1 MMNFRTIGF
10 AAALAGLSA
19 GSVFAQAQSTNRVAA
34 ETDWSVFVED
44 NPTECWGVSTPKES
58 VNSRDGRVV
67 AVNRGQTLL
76 MVFYRPSAGAKGQV
90 AFTGGYPFASG
101 STVNMNIGGTT
112 FELFTEGEWA
122 WPATTEDDN
131 KIIAAMQPRESEFSA
146 FVDSDVLF
154 IRPNT
159 IDNIV
164 KSGHVSCSV
173 AASMYWA
180 QKDIWDLIYGAFD
193 MEIPEERVYLMRQS
207 RRPKVPYF
215 SSGFVLFP
223 EAEGPQGRF
232 ADVWYE
238 TARRIDEIDTLEKR
252 RPYLDQM
259 SLPVAIRRAGLTW
272 NPLAEEQHYILGG
285 KIRGEPLPE
294 DRDIFTVHYR
304 NPKVLEEVGL
314 KHKSR
319 RMLRRQTGVS
329 FVRRL
334 ARTDEPTPE

>member
-1 MMNFRTIGF
+1 MAKPRLTLTYIVEPPSYDIMACSLLASVREQFSEDVACIGYVPEHRMNDVHP
-10 AAALAGLSA
+10 
-19 GSVFAQAQSTNRVAA
+19 SVFIAHEKMGA
-34 ETDWSVFVED
+34 E
-44 NPTECWGVSTPKES
+44 
-58 VNSRDGRVV
+58 
-67 AVNRGQTLL
+67 L
-76 MVFYRPSAGAKGQV
+76 RPMK
-90 AFTGGYPFASG
+90 
-101 STVNMNIGGTT
+101 
-112 FELFTEGEWA
+112 TEGMWRE
-122 WPATTEDDN
+122 PYPHGN

-294 DRDIFTVHYR
+294 DRDIYTVHYR

-334 ARTDEPTPE
+334 TRTDEPTAE